1 MVDMLITLTLAIIS
15 KTYIYTHVYR
25 CVYWVV
31 HLKYL
36 SFLIVSYISVKVEKF
51 NIFNSYRN
59 ILVTSYQ
66 VNCSTSWFLKNCSIS
81 SKAMVIHTE
90 PFVVVLIIP
99 LLSGVHNDILFFLV
113 LVKLYLSF
121 SLSLSLEVYQFS
133 WSFQRTSF

>member
-81 SKAMVIHTE
+81 SKSMVIHIE
-90 PFVVVLIIP
+90 PFVVVIIP
-99 LLSGVHNDILFFLV
+99 LLSGVYNDILFFLV